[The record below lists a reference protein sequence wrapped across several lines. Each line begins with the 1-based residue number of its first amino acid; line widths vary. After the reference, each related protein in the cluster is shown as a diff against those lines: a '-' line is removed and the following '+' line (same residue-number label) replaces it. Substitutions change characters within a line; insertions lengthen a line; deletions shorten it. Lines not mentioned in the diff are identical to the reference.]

1 MTQQAGAMY
10 NVNPSLQSTSS
21 IKATLNVG
29 YSRLQ
34 APLPPYL
41 SIYFSNILTMLNFG
55 ILSFMRMFDSFVQ
68 CWPLWGDWTVSYP
81 YSTVVMVT
89 TFVYA
94 DNVTLIVT

>member
-10 NVNPSLQSTSS
+10 KVNPSLQSASP

-29 YSRLQ
+29 HCRFQ
-34 APLPPYL
+34 PPPYL

-55 ILSFMRMFDSFVQ
+55 ILSFMLMFDSFVQ
-68 CWPLWGDWTVSYP
+68 CWPLWGERTVSYP